1 MGPAAAT
8 VPASPDV
15 PSADKGEDD
24 PFKGKQERPENLKII
39 LTGDRLRKYFP
50 DVEMTPR
57 EVEESIY
64 SALEERRQRQIH
76 QQKKKDIFKGPS
88 R

>member
-1 MGPAAAT
+1 
-8 VPASPDV
+8 
-15 PSADKGEDD
+15 
-24 PFKGKQERPENLKII
+24 
-39 LTGDRLRKYFP
+39 
-50 DVEMTPR
+50 MTPR